1 MSRAYRPA
9 DFEAFLRKYSDTS
22 PSRQSDH
29 ADRPQLDRGSR
40 ANSPADRLSRD
51 RSTSHRDNSDRFRT
65 TYRSRYR
72 EYSLRESE
80 VRALVELGKFRVIPA
95 DDLARLGYKGDCSR
109 MENDVQ
115 HLRHERLVEQHSV
128 EGHESYSKQV
138 FTLTKEGH
146 KLLSEQNLIPDRQA
160 IYHGFVK
167 AKEARHD
174 SDLYRLY
181 HKVVKEVDRAGG
193 KVRRVVLDYE
203 LKRELYKKVSRI
215 PPDRNLAYERIR
227 LASEYDLNVVKDK
240 IPVPDLRIEYEDECR
255 DIHRLDLEIAT
266 RDYRP
271 QGLAEKA
278 KAGFHL
284 FARPQDHPKLR
295 RVLDTHE
302 ITAEIFAL

>member
-1 MSRAYRPA
+1 
-9 DFEAFLRKYSDTS
+9 
-22 PSRQSDH
+22 
-29 ADRPQLDRGSR
+29 
-40 ANSPADRLSRD
+40 
-51 RSTSHRDNSDRFRT
+51 
-65 TYRSRYR
+65 
-72 EYSLRESE
+72 
-80 VRALVELGKFRVIPA
+80 
-95 DDLARLGYKGDCSR
+95 

-115 HLRHERLVEQHSV
+115 HLRHQGLVEQRSI

-181 HKVVKEVDRAGG
+181 HRVAKEVDRVGG

-203 LKRELYKKVSRI
+203 LKRELYKKLSRI
-215 PPDRNLAYERIR
+215 PPDKNLAYERIR

-302 ITAEIFAL
+302 ITAQIFAL

>member
-1 MSRAYRPA
+1 MSDA
-9 DFEAFLRKYSDTS
+9 
-22 PSRQSDH
+22 
-29 ADRPQLDRGSR
+29 
-40 ANSPADRLSRD
+40 
-51 RSTSHRDNSDRFRT
+51 
-65 TYRSRYR
+65 
-72 EYSLRESE
+72 
-80 VRALVELGKFRVIPA
+80 
-95 DDLARLGYKGDCSR
+95 
-109 MENDVQ
+109 
-115 HLRHERLVEQHSV
+115 
-128 EGHESYSKQV
+128 
-138 FTLTKEGH
+138 EGH

-181 HKVVKEVDRAGG
+181 HKVAKEVDRVGG

-203 LKRELYKKVSRI
+203 LKRELYKKLSRI

>member
-1 MSRAYRPA
+1 M
-9 DFEAFLRKYSDTS
+9 
-22 PSRQSDH
+22 
-29 ADRPQLDRGSR
+29 
-40 ANSPADRLSRD
+40 
-51 RSTSHRDNSDRFRT
+51 
-65 TYRSRYR
+65 
-72 EYSLRESE
+72 ES
-80 VRALVELGKFRVIPA
+80 
-95 DDLARLGYKGDCSR
+95 
-109 MENDVQ
+109 DVQ
-115 HLRHERLVEQHSV
+115 NLRRQGLIEQRSI

-138 FTLTKEGH
+138 LTLTKDGH
-146 KLLSEQNLIPDRQA
+146 RLLSEKNLIPDRQA

-174 SDLYRLY
+174 ADLYRLY
-181 HKVVKEVDRAGG
+181 HKVAKEIDRVGG

-203 LKRELYKKVSRI
+203 LKRELYRKLSRVH
-215 PPDRNLAYERIR
+215 PGKDPVYERIR
-227 LASEYDLNVVKDK
+227 LASEYDLKVVNRK
-240 IPVPDLRIEYEDECR
+240 IAVPDLRIEYEDECR
-255 DIHRLDLEIAT
+255 DIRRLDLEIAT